1 VPTVVGLHVA
11 LLAISGLTTGS
22 LAVYAWRRRAEP
34 GARDFAALMAVLTV
48 YTVTHGAGTLI
59 TDRTLRIAME
69 NLQWMA
75 TLSAPV
81 CWLVFALAYTGYERL
96 VTPRSVAALAA
107 FPVAASLLIW
117 TNGAHGL
124 VWPTNEVV
132 VTEGLALMD
141 QQFGPGFH
149 AIETFVFAL
158 TAVGALLLLR
168 LVARS
173 DYLYADQSALLV
185 VGVAALLLAGVLS
198 TTAASPLPGPRLDL
212 VPYASGIT
220 GVAFGYALFH
230 HRLFDVVPATRQLG
244 RKAALSDFEDAV
256 VILDARRRV
265 VYCNPTAGDLFDRSP
280 RDALGDDIGR
290 LVDTDAVDFDTEDA
304 LGELQRGGNTYEVR
318 TSPITDRDGRDIG
331 HTVIF
336 SDITGRKE
344 REERLRRQRDELE
357 ELDRINAL
365 IRDVNQ
371 ALVGATTREEI
382 ASAVCGRLVEADQ
395 YGAVWMG
402 DRPADAPDELYTYHA
417 TDGGHT
423 SGEGGT
429 FPALRSDGS
438 ERGSGTGADG
448 DERPPVLPA
457 TPGTNTPAATEWVEG
472 DATDARHGTVVPLS
486 FERTVY
492 GALALTTDRESGF
505 SDRELDVLDELGE
518 IVGHAIDATASRRL
532 LTADGVIEL
541 EFVAA
546 HDPAFAPA
554 AERDCTV
561 TLDGIVLA
569 GADRVVVYQRIDGE
583 DPGVAASLLADEPG
597 IEEAEVVEGDGDGG
611 IVECTVAAESLLV
624 PLVRHGANVRFARAE
639 DGVRVAAEVA
649 PDVDVRSLVDRVQSA
664 QPDAELVA
672 KRELDQPLD
681 EHGVEG
687 GLDPDLTDR
696 QAQALE
702 VAYRAGYFEWPR
714 EHNAEEVA
722 ERMDITSATFHN
734 HLRKAEATLVSAFFE
749 ADDDRR

>member
-1 VPTVVGLHVA
+1 MSSVLIVVALHLA
-11 LLAISGLTTGS
+11 LLALSGVATAS
-22 LAVYAWRRRAEP
+22 LAVYAWGRRSEP
-34 GARDFAALMAVLTV
+34 GTLEFTALMGVLTA
-48 YTVTHGAGTLI
+48 YTVTHGVGMLI

-69 NLQWMA
+69 NLQWIA

-107 FPVAASLLIW
+107 FPIAASLLIW
-117 TNGAHGL
+117 TNGVHGL
-124 VWPTNEVV
+124 VWPVNDVV
-132 VTEGLALMD
+132 VTQGLALMD
-141 QQFGPGFH
+141 QQFGPGFR
-149 AIETFVFAL
+149 AIEAYVFAL
-158 TAVGALLLLR
+158 TGVGALLLFR
-168 LVARS
+168 LVALS
-173 DYLYADQSALLV
+173 DSLYADQSALLV
-185 VGVAALLLAGVLS
+185 VGIAALLLAGVLS
-198 TTAASPLPGPRLDL
+198 TVTVAPLPGPRLDL
-212 VPYASGIT
+212 VPYTSGIT
-220 GVAFGYALFH
+220 GVTFGYALFR
-230 HRLFDVVPATRQLG
+230 HRLFDIVPATRQLG
-244 RKAALSDFEDAV
+244 RKAALSDIEDAV
-256 VILDARRRV
+256 VILDAQRRV
-265 VYCNPTAGDLFDRSP
+265 VYCNPAAGGLFDCAP
-280 RDALGDDIGR
+280 RAALGDDIDQ
-290 LVDTDAVDFDTEDA
+290 LVATDAVDFDTEDA
-304 LGELQRGGNTYEVR
+304 LGELRMAGDTYAVR

-336 SDITGRKE
+336 SDVTGRKE

-382 ASAVCGRLVEADQ
+382 AGAVCGRLAEADQ

-417 TDGGHT
+417 TDGGRPTGGADAEAGDT
-423 SGEGGT
+423 ST
-429 FPALRSDGS
+429 
-438 ERGSGTGADG
+438 DG
-448 DERPPVLPA
+448 DERPFVLPA
-457 TPGTNTPAATEWVEG
+457 TSASGTPTAAEWTEG
-472 DATDARHGTVVPLS
+472 DADDARHGTVVPLS

-492 GALALTTDRESGF
+492 GALALTTDRADGF
-505 SDRELDVLDELGE
+505 DDRELEVLEELGE
-518 IVGHAIDATASRRL
+518 IIGHAIDATASRRL

-541 EFVAA
+541 EFVTGR
-546 HDPAFAPA
+546 DPAFAPA
-554 AERDCTV
+554 AELDCSV
-561 TLDGIVLA
+561 TLDSIVLA
-569 GADRVVVYQRIDGE
+569 AADRLVVYQRIDGE
-583 DPGVAASLLADEPG
+583 DPAVAADLLADEPG
-597 IEEAEVVEGDGDGG
+597 ITAAEVLERDGDACV
-611 IVECTVAAESLLV
+611 VECTVAADSLLV
-624 PLVRHGANVRFARAE
+624 PLVKHGANVRFARAE

-681 EHGVEG
+681 EHGVES

-714 EHNAEEVA
+714 EHTAEEVA

-734 HLRKAEATLVSAFFE
+734 HLRKAEQTLISAFFE
-749 ADDDRR
+749 ADDGARG

>member
-1 VPTVVGLHVA
+1 MSSVLTAVVLHFG
-11 LLAISGLTTGS
+11 LLALSGATTGG
-22 LAVYAWRRRAEP
+22 LAVYAWGRRAEP
-34 GARDFAALMAVLTV
+34 GAREFTALMGVLTA
-48 YTVTHGAGTLI
+48 YTVTHGVGLLV
-59 TDRTLRIAME
+59 TDRGLRIAME
-69 NLQWMA
+69 NVQWIA

-81 CWLVFALAYTGYERL
+81 CWLVFALAYTGYEEF
-96 VTPRSVAALAA
+96 VTPRSVGTLAV

-117 TNGAHGL
+117 TNGVHGL
-124 VWPTNEVV
+124 VWPANEVV
-132 VTEGLALMD
+132 VTQGLSLMD

-149 AIETFVFAL
+149 VIEAYVFGL
-158 TAVGALLLLR
+158 TGIGALLLLR
-168 LVARS
+168 LVVRS

-185 VGVAALLLAGVLS
+185 VGIAALVLAGVLS

-212 VPYASGIT
+212 VPYAGGIT
-220 GVAFGYALFH
+220 GATFGYALFR
-230 HRLFDVVPATRQLG
+230 HRLFDIVPATRQLG

-256 VILDARRRV
+256 VILDAQRRV
-265 VYCNPTAGDLFDRSP
+265 VYCNPAGGDLFDCEP
-280 RDALGDDIGR
+280 RAALGDHIDR

-304 LGELQRGGNTYEVR
+304 LGELQLGDSTYEVR
-318 TSPITDRDGRDIG
+318 TSPITDREGRDIG

-336 SDITGRKE
+336 SDITGRKA

-382 ASAVCGRLVEADQ
+382 ASAVCGRLVEGDQ
-395 YGAVWMG
+395 YGGVWMG

-417 TDGGHT
+417 TDGGRPVEEADA
-423 SGEGGT
+423 G
-429 FPALRSDGS
+429 PDGAS
-438 ERGSGTGADG
+438 TDEDG
-448 DERPPVLPA
+448 HPDILPDGPDA
-457 TPGTNTPAATEWVEG
+457 ATPAATAWTDG
-472 DATDARHGTVVPLS
+472 DAADARHGTVVPLS

-492 GALALTTDRESGF
+492 GALALTTDREDGF
-505 SDRELDVLDELGE
+505 DERELDVLDELGE

-541 EFVAA
+541 EFVASR
-546 HDPAFAPA
+546 DPAFVPA

-569 GADRVVVYQRIDGE
+569 AADRLVVYQRIDGE
-583 DPGVAASLLADEPG
+583 DPADAAALLADESG
-597 IEEAEVVEGDGDGG
+597 IADAEVLERGDDGG
-611 IVECTVAAESLLV
+611 VVECTVAAESLLV
-624 PLVRHGANVRFARAE
+624 PLVKHGANVRFARAE

-649 PDVDVRSLVDRVQSA
+649 PDVDVRSVVDRVQSV
-664 QPDAELVA
+664 QPDADLVA

-681 EHGVEG
+681 EHGG
-687 GLDPDLTDR
+687 DGLDPDLTDR

-734 HLRKAEATLVSAFFE
+734 HLRKAEQTLISAFFE
-749 ADDDRR
+749 ASDDDRA

>member
-1 VPTVVGLHVA
+1 MGLVFTLHFV
-11 LLAISGLTTGS
+11 LLALSGVTTGS
-22 LAVYAWRRRAEP
+22 LAVYAWGRRSEP
-34 GARDFAALMAVLTV
+34 GTREFTALMAVLTA
-48 YTVTHGAGTLI
+48 YTVTHGIGLLV
-59 TDRTLRIAME
+59 TDRPLRIAME
-69 NLQWMA
+69 NVQWVV

-81 CWLVFALAYTGYERL
+81 CWLVFALAYTGYEEL
-96 VTPRSVAALAA
+96 VTRRSVAALAA
-107 FPVAASLLIW
+107 FPLVGSLLIW
-117 TNGAHGL
+117 TNGVHGL

-132 VTEGLALMD
+132 VTQGVALLD

-149 AIETFVFAL
+149 AIEVYIFGSTGI
-158 TAVGALLLLR
+158 GALLLLR
-168 LVARS
+168 LVVLS

-185 VGVAALLLAGVLS
+185 VGIAALVLAGVLS

-212 VPYASGIT
+212 VPYAGGIT
-220 GVAFGYALFH
+220 GLTFGYALFR

-256 VILDARRRV
+256 VILDAQRRV
-265 VYCNPTAGDLFDRSP
+265 VYCNPAAGDLFDCEP
-280 RDALGDDIGR
+280 RAALGDPIGL

-304 LGELQRGGNTYEVR
+304 LGELQADEHTYEVR
-318 TSPITDRDGRDIG
+318 TSPITDGEGRDIG

-336 SDITGRKE
+336 SDITGRKA

-382 ASAVCGRLVEADQ
+382 AEAVCGRLVEADQ

-402 DRPADAPDELYTYHA
+402 DRPADAPEELYTYHA
-417 TDGGHT
+417 TDGGSPVSESDAAGGDEPTVEEEHPAALSAT
-423 SGEGGT
+423 SGS
-429 FPALRSDGS
+429 A
-438 ERGSGTGADG
+438 
-448 DERPPVLPA
+448 PPS
-457 TPGTNTPAATEWVEG
+457 ATEWTAG
-472 DATDARHGTVVPLS
+472 DADGARHGTVVPLS
-486 FERTVY
+486 FQRTVY
-492 GALALTTDRESGF
+492 GALALTTDRETGF

-541 EFVAA
+541 EFVAPR
-546 HDPAFAPA
+546 DPAFAPA
-554 AERDCTV
+554 ADGDCTV
-561 TLDGIVLA
+561 TLEGIVLA
-569 GADRVVVYQRIDGE
+569 AADRLVVYQRVEGT
-583 DPGVAASLLADEPG
+583 DPAAAAEALAVEPG
-597 IEEAEVVEGDGDGG
+597 IASAELLERDGDGG
-611 IVECTVAAESLLV
+611 VIECTVVAESLLV
-624 PLVRHGANVRFARAE
+624 PLVSHGANVRFALADE
-639 DGVRVAAEVA
+639 GVRVAAEVA
-649 PDVDVRSLVDRVQSA
+649 PDVDVRSVVERVQST

-681 EHGVEG
+681 ERDVEG
-687 GLDPDLTDR
+687 SLDPDLTDR

-702 VAYRAGYFEWPR
+702 VAFRAGYFEWPR

-734 HLRKAEATLVSAFFE
+734 HLRKAEQTLISAFFE
-749 ADDDRR
+749 TQNDGRPN